1 MPPMQRLFLI
11 IAACLA
17 LVVAG
22 CGSDSSSSTTSG
34 GSETTAQSPSEEGS
48 TAEEASEEEEAAEEI
63 PEVTVPKGPPPKEL
77 VIEDKKKGS
86 GKTAK
91 AGDEVSVNYI
101 GVVYKTKE
109 QFDANWNS
117 GEPFTFTLGAKEV
130 IPGWDK
136 GVQGMKVGGLR
147 KLIIPPALAYG
158 NQGIFP
164 SIPANSTLIFLV
176 ELLAVK

>member
-1 MPPMQRLFLI
+1 MPPMRRLFLI
-11 IAACLA
+11 ITACLA
-17 LVVAG
+17 LVAAG
-22 CGSDSSSSTTSG
+22 CGSDSSSSTT
-34 GSETTAQSPSEEGS
+34 GSDTTAQSEES
-48 TAEEASEEEEAAEEI
+48 AAAKEEREAAEAEKAAEEI
-63 PEVTVPKGPPPKEL
+63 PQVTIPKGPPPKQL

-86 GKTAK
+86 GATAK
-91 AGDEVSVNYI
+91 AGDKVSVNYV

-117 GEPFTFTLGAKEV
+117 GEPFSFTLGAKEV

-136 GVQGMKVGGLR
+136 GIQGMKVGGLR

-164 SIPANSTLIFLV
+164 SIPPNSTLVFLV